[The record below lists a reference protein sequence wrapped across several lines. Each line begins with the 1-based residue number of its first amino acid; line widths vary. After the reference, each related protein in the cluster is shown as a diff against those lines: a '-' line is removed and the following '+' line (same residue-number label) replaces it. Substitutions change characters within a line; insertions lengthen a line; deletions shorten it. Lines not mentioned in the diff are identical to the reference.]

1 MFSWTLD
8 RIKLND
14 ENTWIVFLYFMEI
27 SNKKTPEPG
36 SFKSFLISCYF
47 VFYGLLIIQSFH
59 KFNNIIYFL
68 VRKL

>member
-27 SNKKTPEPG
+27 SNKKTPESC
-36 SFKSFLISCYF
+36 SFKSF
-47 VFYGLLIIQSFH
+47 
-59 KFNNIIYFL
+59 
-68 VRKL
+68 